1 MESLPTENLLHPNNL
16 GHNIP
21 CTNQGSTFF
30 RPTMQSMR
38 GPGTGKAG
46 GARCQDMNTH
56 PALTCA
62 ASVRSAPQN
71 SSQNPPELQT
81 PDGAANNQS
90 RPRRSHRVRLSF
102 PSSHRQTGH
111 WSSESWVAF
120 PRPHSCVAEFRS
132 KPRCTWLQSPGP
144 SHFGS
149 LPSMK
154 GRQIGAVAPRG
165 WPHLGK
171 SLTEACPPTPC
182 H

>member
-30 RPTMQSMR
+30 QPTMQSMR

-111 WSSESWVAF
+111 WSSERPGRFSKTTQLCGRIPIQTQVYLAPK
-120 PRPHSCVAEFRS
+120 PRPFPFRLLAFHEGSADRSCG
-132 KPRCTWLQSPGP
+132 PPGMATLREK
-144 SHFGS
+144 SH
-149 LPSMK
+149 
-154 GRQIGAVAPRG
+154 
-165 WPHLGK
+165 
-171 SLTEACPPTPC
+171 
-182 H
+182 